1 MEVQKAIE
9 IQATIADVLRFVP
22 FALAFI
28 LATAIAAL
36 MLASRHPQFRSGS
49 LSFAPREHNSKGGHP
64 CLRTQSAACFDFGN
78 IPFGQLMHGV
88 DEFYKDF
95 RNKRVD
101 IADAM
106 TDVRGKLK
114 GKSPAA
120 LERQLKEFHSASVD
134 IGCRE
139 KGKEGCK

>member
-1 MEVQKAIE
+1 MEIENAIG
-9 IQATIADVLRFVP
+9 IQNAITDVLRFVP
-22 FALAFI
+22 FAIAFI

-36 MLASRHPQFRSGS
+36 MLASRHPHFRSGS
-49 LSFAPREHNSKGGHP
+49 FSFARREHNSKGGHQ
-64 CLRTQSAACFDFGN
+64 CLRTQSVACFDFGN
-78 IPFGQLMHGV
+78 IPFGQLMDSV

-106 TDVRGKLK
+106 TYVRDKLK

-120 LERQLKEFHSASVD
+120 LERQLKEVPTTPVLTWVP
-134 IGCRE
+134 RRK
-139 KGKEGCK
+139 KGRL